1 MTPKKLSRLQQQIS
15 EVNILASM
23 EEQPFNTPITSMPG
37 TPQTSGRNMH
47 EDRKLIDNL
56 VDKETTEKAE
66 IEKVDK
72 IIDEE
77 IEYINNTIKKQ
88 MTKRSSF
95 PLEEQEKMAEDMIDD
110 LVLSEQVNIKP
121 SLKQSTIHSSQK

>member
-1 MTPKKLSRLQQQIS
+1 
-15 EVNILASM
+15 
-23 EEQPFNTPITSMPG
+23 
-37 TPQTSGRNMH
+37 MH

-121 SLKQSTIHSSQK
+121 SLKQSTIHSS

>member
-1 MTPKKLSRLQQQIS
+1 
-15 EVNILASM
+15 
-23 EEQPFNTPITSMPG
+23 
-37 TPQTSGRNMH
+37 MH
-47 EDRKLIDNL
+47 EDRKLIENL

-121 SLKQSTIHSSQK
+121 SLKQSTIHSS